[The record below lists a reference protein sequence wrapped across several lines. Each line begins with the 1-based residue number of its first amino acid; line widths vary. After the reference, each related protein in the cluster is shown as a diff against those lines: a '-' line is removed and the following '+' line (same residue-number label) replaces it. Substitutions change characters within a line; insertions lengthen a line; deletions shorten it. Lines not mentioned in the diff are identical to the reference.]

1 MGAPFPARV
10 TRFRTKRLED
20 HPQAKLDLA
29 AGGSAPGDAATG
41 GSVVKAQRVAFGSDQ
56 PAAAGRGTRRA
67 MDVAAIS
74 ARDSSTLND
83 AVVNRSKV
91 GPVEDVEKLGPE
103 LHFHILICLFQI
115 SKQKKSRK
123 KRDNLMINYLMIYNQ
138 SFS

>member
-10 TRFRTKRLED
+10 TRFRTRRLED

-103 LHFHILICLFQI
+103 LHFHILAHVEILEQGKI
-115 SKQKKSRK
+115 EGV
-123 KRDNLMINYLMIYNQ
+123 DPGTY
-138 SFS
+138 